1 MFNNLQYQNY
11 TPLYKE
17 RKNINPDNY
26 INHHDTKRWYDLL
39 RQKSSHILIGAP
51 SPFQHV
57 ACRMGLELSTSIEQ
71 AEFWFD
77 MFNKKNKMTK
87 RQSYDALFASG
98 VLDTPRRKLNINTGQ
113 ITIVKE

>member
-26 INHHDTKRWYDLL
+26 ISHHDTKRWYDLL

-57 ACRMGLELSTSIEQ
+57 ACRMGLELSTTKEQ
-71 AEFWFD
+71 AEFWFSMLSRKD
-77 MFNKKNKMTK
+77 KTTK
-87 RQSYDALFASG
+87 LQAYDALFETG
-98 VLDTPRRKLNINTGQ
+98 VLDTEMRKLNINTGK
-113 ITIVKE
+113 ITVIKS